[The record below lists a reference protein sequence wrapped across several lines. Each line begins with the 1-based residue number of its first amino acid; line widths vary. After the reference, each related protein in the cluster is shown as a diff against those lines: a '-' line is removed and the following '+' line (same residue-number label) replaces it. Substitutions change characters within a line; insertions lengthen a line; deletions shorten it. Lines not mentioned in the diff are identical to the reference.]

1 MTLIPFPRVVRTEA
15 IGDHVEVVHGELVV
29 EDIPVLLRGR
39 RAALLAA
46 SGVHVGSI
54 GGNGGRG
61 CVCAAAA
68 GLHSPVSSLRWAV
81 SPRQWAQMAESVAR
95 ASIFGRSG
103 GVEATVR
110 WWQVRCGAV
119 CSALAEDVVVV
130 LQRVERRVAGWLWAG
145 AIGRSRHRGASKHSW
160 STLIQTNCQKSL
172 QIYMHF

>member
-15 IGDHVEVVHGELVV
+15 IGDHVEVVHGELIV
-29 EDIPVLLRGR
+29 EDIPVFLRGR

-46 SGVHVGSI
+46 SGVHVGGI

-81 SPRQWAQMAESVAR
+81 SPRQWAQIAESVAR
-95 ASIFGRSG
+95 ASRGGRSG

-110 WWQVRCGAV
+110 VVTGEVWCG
-119 CSALAEDVVVV
+119 
-130 LQRVERRVAGWLWAG
+130 LQRVGGGCAGGAAAKGRSCWLALAG
-145 AIGRSRHRGASKHSW
+145 AIGRSRHRGALAVSKHSL
-160 STLIQTNCQKSL
+160 STLIQTR
-172 QIYMHF
+172 